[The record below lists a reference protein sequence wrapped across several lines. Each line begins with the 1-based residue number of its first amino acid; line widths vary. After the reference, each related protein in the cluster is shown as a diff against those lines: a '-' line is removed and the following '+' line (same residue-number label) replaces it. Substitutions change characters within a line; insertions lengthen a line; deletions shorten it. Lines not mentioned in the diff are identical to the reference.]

1 MVAAAVEY
9 RQPEHIL
16 PRYADFMYR
25 VVLGA
30 VAIRSRLYFLADDAQ
45 VCPVCGDL
53 ETYDHLLLRCE
64 FVTAVWAV
72 FQPLVDALKLE
83 LPTTLS
89 ALLFEPLVTGQRYR
103 RRAVAMMWPIL
114 RACVLHTVWLARND
128 RVFRPE
134 APLVTPEAAAQR
146 AAFLTKL
153 LNTQALCLFQTM
165 AALRHDAWLRDN
177 FVPACAVYTP
187 RLPLPLG

>member
-1 MVAAAVEY
+1 ML
-9 RQPEHIL
+9 Q
-16 PRYADFMYR
+16 MYEN
-25 VVLGA
+25 A

-72 FQPLVDALKLE
+72 FQPLVDALELE

-89 ALLFEPLVTGQRYR
+89 ALLFEPLVTAQRYR

-153 LNTQALCLFQTM
+153 HLQHLLLNTQALCLFQMM

-187 RLPLPLG
+187 RLPLG